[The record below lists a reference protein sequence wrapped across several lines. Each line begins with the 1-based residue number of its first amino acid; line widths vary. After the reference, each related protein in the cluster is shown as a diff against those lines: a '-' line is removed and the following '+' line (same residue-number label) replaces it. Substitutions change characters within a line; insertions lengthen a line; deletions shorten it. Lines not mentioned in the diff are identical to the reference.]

1 MEHWEPQNGKQ
12 KFEVQM
18 LPKGE
23 NTLKHSYIICSSN
36 CFSTWDFLK
45 SHVLFNP
52 TFLQCAFEN
61 HTKQDSKSTMGYVS
75 PHVKLILLESSAHFL
90 PNTSGNMT
98 TFLLFCSLFLRSKKN
113 KQKSK
118 QMGRKKLWLQNSKSL
133 IWFYNPVYGLRYESG
148 TDLIHPNSHLA
159 QSVILIFRISRQA
172 FKDAHS

>member
-1 MEHWEPQNGKQ
+1 MEHREPQNGKQ

-23 NTLKHSYIICSSN
+23 NTLKQSYIICSIN

-61 HTKQDSKSTMGYVS
+61 HTKQDSKSTMGFVS

-90 PNTSGNMT
+90 PNTSGNIR
-98 TFLLFCSLFLRSKKN
+98 TFLLFCSLFLQSKKTKN
-113 KQKSK
+113 KNQSRWAEKNCD
-118 QMGRKKLWLQNSKSL
+118 GRS
-133 IWFYNPVYGLRYESG
+133 
-148 TDLIHPNSHLA
+148 PNL
-159 QSVILIFRISRQA
+159 
-172 FKDAHS
+172 